1 MSHSI
6 AIQDQTGNPSTD
18 EADRQHAGVVMTRCT
33 VLIGAA
39 YLVLYGNDAQM
50 AAWQQIAMVAVLM
63 LSLSCY
69 GLAVR
74 SGQWERL
81 RWPITLAD
89 LALVTV
95 AVAFTGEST
104 NDFFLFFF
112 LVLIIAGIS
121 SQFGHT
127 VIATLLVCAVYV
139 GMLYAEHGHLMWR
152 QTDLLIRLPFLFGV
166 GLFFGTISDEA
177 RREQHRYH
185 RMTDVNRKMV
195 HRYHQVA
202 SERDRTKAL
211 LEIGQ
216 LALSAGNPQGVLHA
230 VNMKLR
236 ETLRAERCSTLVFNE
251 GERHAY
257 LAACSDEA
265 QQADG
270 EQSVQLLLALKHYP
284 ELEETL
290 SSGEITELHPNEP
303 SKLWEKVRLHLP
315 MPHRFRSWFVVP
327 VMHNE
332 TVVGAFFLRDARED
346 FTLQEEERT
355 FCKAAALM
363 VAGYLQGCDLVEEMR
378 RRTRLDGLTGL
389 LNFNTFRQ
397 ELDQELLKLGEQ
409 QRPKPISLVM
419 VDIDNLK
426 TINDHHGHVIGNQ
439 VIREVGQRLARALPM
454 AQSICRYGGDEFFAL
469 VPLDKK
475 TAIERAE
482 RVLILLEDLP
492 PEIPCPVRV
501 SIGVA
506 TFPEDGEVA
515 DSFMDA
521 ADRAMYV
528 AKGEGGN
535 QIHSAG
541 AGEDS
546 DGRVYQAMISVNARR
561 LMPGE
566 GNALRQVLDS
576 MLRDEEQELDSAA
589 VQQSLRA
596 LMEAVESKDSYT
608 REHSLEV
615 SDLTRRLCEAVGLNE
630 REALAVEVGA
640 LVHDIGKVGI
650 PDEILQKPGAL
661 TTRERMQIE
670 QHPEI
675 GAQILKPLPALKD
688 VVPLVLHHHERWD
701 GTGYPHG
708 LVGEEIPVGSQ
719 IISLCDVW
727 HALTSD
733 RSYRPA
739 FSHEVARDIITEG
752 RGAEWPAELVD
763 AFFVIIEEMRVEEKR
778 NRIKKRRSA

>member
-1 MSHSI
+1 MSRKTN
-6 AIQDQTGNPSTD
+6 TGRSESATGVD
-18 EADRQHAGVVMTRCT
+18 GDRQHAGVVMTRCT

-39 YLVLYGNDAQM
+39 YLVLYGNGQPM
-50 AAWQQIAMVAVLM
+50 APWQQLSLVAVLM
-63 LSLSCY
+63 ASLSCY
-69 GLAVR
+69 GVAVR

-81 RWPITLAD
+81 RWPITLTD

-95 AVAFTGEST
+95 AVSFTGEST

-127 VIATLLVCAVYV
+127 VVACLVCLVYL
-139 GMLYAEHGHLMWR
+139 GMLYVEYGTAIWR

-177 RREQHRYH
+177 RREQHRFS
-185 RMTDVNRKMV
+185 RMSDVNRKMV

-216 LALSAGNPQGVLHA
+216 LALSSGNPQGVLNS

-236 ETLRAERCSTLVFNE
+236 ETLRAERCSTLIFNE
-251 GERHAY
+251 GDRHAY
-257 LAACSDEA
+257 LAACSD
-265 QQADG
+265 DG
-270 EQSVQLLLALKHYP
+270 ETSVQLLLALKHYP

-290 SSGEITELHPNEP
+290 SSGEITELHPNDP
-303 SKLWEKVRLHLP
+303 SKLWEKVRGHLP

-332 TVVGAFFLRDARED
+332 AVVGAFFLRDARED

-389 LNFNTFRQ
+389 LNFNAFRQ
-397 ELDQELLKLGEQ
+397 ELKVALAEYTKKE
-409 QRPKPISLVM
+409 RPKPLSLVM

-426 TINDHHGHVIGNQ
+426 TINDCHGHVVGNQ

-454 AQSICRYGGDEFFAL
+454 TQSICRYGGDEFFAL

-475 TAIERAE
+475 SAIERVE

-492 PEIPCPVRV
+492 EEIPCSVCV

-506 TFPEDGEVA
+506 SFPEDGDVA

-541 AGEDS
+541 VGEDS
-546 DGRVYQAMISVNARR
+546 NDRVYQAMISVNARR
-561 LMPGE
+561 LIPGE
-566 GNALRQVLDS
+566 GNALRQVLDN
-576 MLRDEEQELDSAA
+576 MLRKEEQELDSAA

-615 SDLTRRLCEAVGLNE
+615 SDLTRRLCSAVGLSE
-630 REALAVEVGA
+630 RETLAVEVGA

-650 PDEILQKPGAL
+650 PDEILKKPGAL

-708 LVGEEIPVGSQ
+708 LAGNGIPVGSQ

-733 RSYRPA
+733 RSCRPA
-739 FSHEVARDIITEG
+739 FSHEAARDIITDG
-752 RGAEWPAELVD
+752 RGTEWPEDLVD
-763 AFFVIIEEMRVEEKR
+763 AFFVIIEEMRIEER
-778 NRIKKRRSA
+778 RHRRERRRSA

>member
-1 MSHSI
+1 
-6 AIQDQTGNPSTD
+6 
-18 EADRQHAGVVMTRCT
+18 
-33 VLIGAA
+33 
-39 YLVLYGNDAQM
+39 M
-50 AAWQQIAMVAVLM
+50 APWQQISMVVVLM
-63 LSLSCY
+63 LSLACY

-95 AVAFTGEST
+95 AVAFTGETT

-127 VIATLLVCAVYV
+127 VIATLGVCVVYLI
-139 GMLYAEHGHLMWR
+139 MLQVEHGGMMWR

-177 RREQHRYH
+177 RREQHQFH
-185 RMTDVNRKMV
+185 RMTDVTRKMA
-195 HRYHQVA
+195 HRFHQVA

-216 LALSAGNPQGVLHA
+216 LALSSGNAHSVLNS
-230 VNMKLR
+230 VNRKLR
-236 ETLRAERCSTLVFNE
+236 ETLRAERCSTLIFNE
-251 GERHAY
+251 GDRHAY
-257 LAACSDEA
+257 LAACSD
-265 QQADG
+265 DG

-290 SSGEITELHPNEP
+290 SSGEITELHPNDP
-303 SKLWEKVRLHLP
+303 SKLWEKVRRHLP

-332 TVVGAFFLRDARED
+332 VVVGAFFLRDARED
-346 FTLQEEERT
+346 FSLQEEERT

-378 RRTRLDGLTGL
+378 RRSRLDGLTGL

-397 ELDQELLKLGEQ
+397 ELDEALSEQAELE
-409 QRPKPISLVM
+409 RPKPLSLVM

-426 TINDHHGHVIGNQ
+426 TINDHHGHVVGND

-454 AQSICRYGGDEFFAL
+454 ANAICRYDGDEFFAL
-469 VPLDKK
+469 VPLEKK
-475 TAIERAE
+475 TAVERAE

-492 PEIPCPVRV
+492 DELPCTVRV

-506 TFPEDGEVA
+506 TFPDDGEVA

-528 AKGEGGN
+528 AKGEGGS
-535 QIHSAG
+535 QIHAAG
-541 AGEDS
+541 VDESGS
-546 DGRVYQAMISVNARR
+546 GRVYQAMISVNARR

-566 GNALRQVLDS
+566 GNAPRQVLDS

-615 SDLTRRLCEAVGLNE
+615 SDLTRRLCSTVGLNE
-630 REALAVEVGA
+630 RETLAVELGA

-675 GAQILKPLPALKD
+675 GAQILKPLPALKE

-708 LVGEEIPVGSQ
+708 LTGEDIPTGSQ

-739 FSHEVARDIITEG
+739 FTDEVARGIITDG
-752 RGAEWPAELVD
+752 RDSEWPGDLVD
-763 AFFVIIEEMRVEEKR
+763 AFFQVIDEMKEEEMRAR
-778 NRIKKRRSA
+778 RQRRRRSA

>member
-1 MSHSI
+1 MSRSV
-6 AIQDQTGNPSTD
+6 ATEGRAAKASATV
-18 EADRQHAGVVMTRCT
+18 EDRQLAGVVMTRCT

-39 YLVLYGNDAQM
+39 YLVLYGNGEPVAS
-50 AAWQQIAMVAVLM
+50 WQQIAMVLVLM
-63 LSLSCY
+63 ASLSCY
-69 GLAVR
+69 GIAVR
-74 SGQWERL
+74 SGRWERL

-89 LALVTV
+89 LVLVTV
-95 AVAFTGEST
+95 AVAFTGEAT

-127 VIATLLVCAVYV
+127 VVATMLVCSVYF
-139 GMLYAEHGHLMWR
+139 GMMYADHGSLLLW

-166 GLFFGTISDEA
+166 GLFLGTISDEA
-177 RREQHRYH
+177 RRREQHRYNH
-185 RMTDVNRKMV
+185 ITDVNRKMV

-202 SERDRTKAL
+202 SERDRTRAL

-216 LALSAGNPQGVLHA
+216 LALSSGDPQGVLRS

-236 ETLRAERCSTLVFNE
+236 ETVRAERCSTLIFNE
-251 GERHAY
+251 GDRHAY
-257 LAACSDEA
+257 LAACSE
-265 QQADG
+265 DG
-270 EQSVQLLLALKHYP
+270 EQSVQLLLALRHYP

-290 SSGEITELHPNEP
+290 STGEITELHANQP
-303 SKLWEKVRLHLP
+303 SKLWEKVRHHLP
-315 MPHRFRSWFVVP
+315 AAHRFRSWFVVP
-327 VMHNE
+327 VMHSE
-332 TVVGAFFLRDARED
+332 VVVGAFFLRDACED

-389 LNFNTFRQ
+389 LNFSTFRQ
-397 ELDQELLKLGEQ
+397 ELDEALIEHAKKEHA
-409 QRPKPISLVM
+409 KPLSLVM

-426 TINDHHGHVIGNQ
+426 TINDRHGHMVGNQ
-439 VIREVGQRLARALPM
+439 VIGEVGQRLARALPM
-454 AQSICRYGGDEFFAL
+454 AHSICRYGGDEFFAL

-475 TAIERAE
+475 AAIERAE
-482 RVLILLEDLP
+482 RVLILLEELP
-492 PEIPCPVRV
+492 EEMQCSVQV
-501 SIGVA
+501 SIGIA

-541 AGEDS
+541 VGDES
-546 DGRVYQAMISVNARR
+546 DDRVYQAMIAVNARR
-561 LMPGE
+561 LIPGE

-576 MLRDEEQELDSAA
+576 MLRREEQELDSAA

-608 REHSLEV
+608 RTHSLEV
-615 SDLTRRLCEAVGLNE
+615 SDLTRRLCSAVDLTE

-650 PDEILQKPGAL
+650 PDDILKKPGAL

-675 GAQILKPLPALKD
+675 GAQILKPLPALKA

-708 LVGEEIPVGSQ
+708 LAGTDIPVGSQ
-719 IISLCDVW
+719 FISLCDVW

-739 FSHEVARDIITEG
+739 FSHEVARDMIADD
-752 RGAEWPAELVD
+752 RGAEWPEDLVD
-763 AFFVIIEEMRVEEKR
+763 AFFVIIEEMRVESRR
-778 NRIKKRRSA
+778 NRRRRSA